1 MERIEDNGNRIEV
14 NTAATGGQP
23 VSAAV
28 EAASI
33 RKAAQRKK
41 ATAARRALD
50 DETRAEKSRRISGFM
65 YEYLQ
70 TLKKER
76 AEAGLP
82 PVRTIFSYAA
92 AWDEADLSEFHRRVR
107 AEGIRIA
114 FPLCHG
120 AGIMEAV
127 VPGGNAAEPVGD
139 PSKPVGDT
147 SEQDDY
153 PAEYWRTGAY
163 GIREPVPELAV
174 PVKPEDID
182 LVIVPCVAFDGKGGR
197 MGHGAGYYDRY
208 LPKLREDAVMV
219 LAAFEEQRLPEIVM
233 EETDV
238 RIPVYISDLACEN
251 YYPGV

>member
-1 MERIEDNGNRIEV
+1 MEV

-23 VSAAV
+23 GSAAV

-50 DETRAEKSRRISGFM
+50 AETRAEKSRRVSGFM

-70 TLKKER
+70 TLKIER
-76 AEAGLP
+76 TEAGLP

-92 AWDEADLSEFHRRVR
+92 AWDEADLSEFHWKARE
-107 AEGIRIA
+107 EGIRIA

-127 VPGGNAAEPVGD
+127 VPGGD
-139 PSKPVGDT
+139 KK
-147 SEQDDY
+147 
-153 PAEYWRTGAY
+153 EYWRTGAY

-182 LVIVPCVAFDGKGGR
+182 LVIVPCVAFDGRGGR
-197 MGHGAGYYDRY
+197 LGHGAGYYDRY

-238 RIPVYISDLACEN
+238 LIPVCISDLACEN
-251 YYPGV
+251 RHTAV

>member
-1 MERIEDNGNRIEV
+1 MEV

-23 VSAAV
+23 GSAAA

-50 DETRAEKSRRISGFM
+50 AETRAEKSRRVSGFM

-70 TLKKER
+70 TLKIER

-92 AWDEADLSEFHRRVR
+92 AWDEADLSEFHRKAW

-120 AGIMEAV
+120 VGIMEAV
-127 VPGGNAAEPVGD
+127 VPGGNHAEPD
-139 PSKPVGDT
+139 GDT
-147 SEQDDY
+147 LEQDVY
-153 PAEYWRTGAY
+153 SAEHWRTGAY

-174 PVKPEDID
+174 PVKPEDIN
-182 LVIVPCVAFDGKGGR
+182 LVIVPCVAFDGRGGR
-197 MGHGAGYYDRY
+197 LGHGAGYYDRY
-208 LPKLREDAVMV
+208 LPNLREDAVMV

-238 RIPVYISDLACEN
+238 RIPVCISDLACEN
-251 YYPGV
+251 RHTAV

>member
-1 MERIEDNGNRIEV
+1 MEV
-14 NTAATGGQP
+14 NTAATGVRPG
-23 VSAAV
+23 SAAA
-28 EAASI
+28 ETAAI
-33 RKAAQRKK
+33 RKAAQRKRT
-41 ATAARRALD
+41 TAARRALD
-50 DETRAEKSRRISGFM
+50 DESRAEKSRRISGFM

-76 AEAGLP
+76 AEAGAP

-92 AWDEADLSEFHRRVR
+92 AWDEADLSEFHRKAR
-107 AEGIRIA
+107 AEEIRIA

-127 VPGGNAAEPVGD
+127 VPGGNAAEPDGNNAVPEDG
-139 PSKPVGDT
+139 PSEKN
-147 SEQDDY
+147 DY

-163 GIREPVPELAV
+163 GIREPVPELAETV
-174 PVKPEDID
+174 EPGDID

-197 MGHGAGYYDRY
+197 LGHGAGYYDRY
-208 LPKLREDAVMV
+208 LPKLRGDASMV

-238 RIPVYISDLACEN
+238 RIPVCVSDLACEN
-251 YYPGV
+251 RHTAV

>member
-1 MERIEDNGNRIEV
+1 MEV

-23 VSAAV
+23 GSAAV

-50 DETRAEKSRRISGFM
+50 AETRAEKSRRVSGFM

-70 TLKKER
+70 TLKIER
-76 AEAGLP
+76 TEAGLP

-92 AWDEADLSEFHRRVR
+92 AWDEADLSEFHRKAR
-107 AEGIRIA
+107 AEGVRIA

-120 AGIMEAV
+120 SGIMEAV
-127 VPGGNAAEPVGD
+127 VPGGN
-139 PSKPVGDT
+139 KK
-147 SEQDDY
+147 
-153 PAEYWRTGAY
+153 EYWRTGAY

-182 LVIVPCVAFDGKGGR
+182 LVIVPCVAFDGRGGR
-197 MGHGAGYYDRY
+197 LGHGAGYYDRY
-208 LPKLREDAVMV
+208 LPNLREDAVMV

-238 RIPVYISDLACEN
+238 LIPVCISDLACEN
-251 YYPGV
+251 RHTAV

>member
-1 MERIEDNGNRIEV
+1 MEV
-14 NTAATGGQP
+14 NTAATGEQP
-23 VSAAV
+23 GYASA
-28 EAASI
+28 EAALT

-50 DETRAEKSRRISGFM
+50 ASVRVEKSRRISGFM

-76 AEAGLP
+76 ADAGLP
-82 PVRTIFSYAA
+82 LVKTIFSYAA
-92 AWDEADLSEFHRRVR
+92 AWDEADLSEFHRKAR

-127 VPGGNAAEPVGD
+127 VPGESAAEPIRDSAEPG
-139 PSKPVGDT
+139 GDT

-163 GIREPVPELAV
+163 GIREPVPELADHV
-174 PVKPEDID
+174 RPEDID

-197 MGHGAGYYDRY
+197 LGHGAGYYDRY
-208 LPKLREDAVMV
+208 LPKLREDAAMV
-219 LAAFEEQRLPEIVM
+219 LAAFEEQRLSEIVM

-238 RIPVYISDLACEN
+238 RIPVCISDLACEN
-251 YYPGV
+251 RSTGV

>member
-1 MERIEDNGNRIEV
+1 MEVHTTEMSGYSKSP
-14 NTAATGGQP
+14 AA
-23 VSAAV
+23 

-33 RKAAQRKK
+33 RKAIQRKK
-41 ATAARRALD
+41 ATAARRTLD
-50 DETRAEKSRRISGFM
+50 AETREEKSRRISGFM
-65 YEYLQ
+65 YEYLEK
-70 TLKKER
+70 LKEER

-92 AWDEADLSEFHRRVR
+92 AWDEADLSEFHRRAR

-127 VPGGNAAEPVGD
+127 VPGENE
-139 PSKPVGDT
+139 K
-147 SEQDDY
+147 
-153 PAEYWRTGAY
+153 EYWRTGAY
-163 GIREPVPELAV
+163 GIKEPVPELAV

-182 LVIVPCVAFDGKGGR
+182 LVIVPCVAFDGQGGR
-197 MGHGAGYYDRY
+197 LGHGAGYYDRY

-219 LAAFEEQRLPEIVM
+219 LAAFEEQRLPDIVM

-238 RIPVYISDLACEN
+238 RIPVCISDLACEN
-251 YYPGV
+251 RSTGV

>member
-1 MERIEDNGNRIEV
+1 MEV

-23 VSAAV
+23 GSAAA

-50 DETRAEKSRRISGFM
+50 AETRAEKSRRVSGFM

-70 TLKKER
+70 TLKIER
-76 AEAGLP
+76 TEAGLP
-82 PVRTIFSYAA
+82 PVRTVFSYAA
-92 AWDEADLSEFHRRVR
+92 AWDEADLSEFHRKAR
-107 AEGIRIA
+107 AEEIRIA

-127 VPGGNAAEPVGD
+127 VPGGNHAEPGGNSAVPEDD
-139 PSKPVGDT
+139 PSEKN
-147 SEQDDY
+147 DY

-182 LVIVPCVAFDGKGGR
+182 LVIVPCVAFDGRGGR
-197 MGHGAGYYDRY
+197 LGHGAGYYDRY

-238 RIPVYISDLACEN
+238 RIPVCISDLACEN
-251 YYPGV
+251 RHTAV

>member
-1 MERIEDNGNRIEV
+1 MEV

-23 VSAAV
+23 GSAAA

-41 ATAARRALD
+41 ATAVRRALD
-50 DETRAEKSRRISGFM
+50 AETRAEKSRRVSGFM

-70 TLKKER
+70 TLKIER
-76 AEAGLP
+76 TEAGLP

-92 AWDEADLSEFHRRVR
+92 AWDEADLSEFHRKAR
-107 AEGIRIA
+107 AEEIRIA

-127 VPGGNAAEPVGD
+127 VPGGD
-139 PSKPVGDT
+139 KK
-147 SEQDDY
+147 
-153 PAEYWRTGAY
+153 EYWRTGAY

-182 LVIVPCVAFDGKGGR
+182 LVIVPCVAFDGRGGR
-197 MGHGAGYYDRY
+197 LGHGAGYYDRY
-208 LPKLREDAVMV
+208 LPNLREDAVMV

-238 RIPVYISDLACEN
+238 RIPVCISDLACEN
-251 YYPGV
+251 RHTAV

>member
-1 MERIEDNGNRIEV
+1 MEV
-14 NTAATGGQP
+14 NTAANGGQP
-23 VSAAV
+23 GSAAAK
-28 EAASI
+28 AASI

-41 ATAARRALD
+41 AAVARRALD
-50 DETRAEKSRRISGFM
+50 ASARVEKSRRVSGFM

-82 PVRTIFSYAA
+82 LVRTIFSYAA
-92 AWDEADLSEFHRRVR
+92 AWDEADLSEFHRKAR

-127 VPGGNAAEPVGD
+127 VPGGNHTE
-139 PSKPVGDT
+139 PVGDT

-163 GIREPVPELAV
+163 GIREPVPELAEN
-174 PVKPEDID
+174 VKPEDID
-182 LVIVPCVAFDGKGGR
+182 LVIIPCVAFDGKGGR
-197 MGHGAGYYDRY
+197 LGHGAGYYDRY

-219 LAAFEEQRLPEIVM
+219 LTAFEEQRLPEIVM

-238 RIPVYISDLACEN
+238 RIPVCISDLACEN
-251 YYPGV
+251 LRTGV

>member
-1 MERIEDNGNRIEV
+1 MEV

-23 VSAAV
+23 GYASA
-28 EAASI
+28 EAALT

-41 ATAARRALD
+41 ATAARRALAV
-50 DETRAEKSRRISGFM
+50 ETRTEKSRRISGFM

-76 AEAGLP
+76 ADAGLP
-82 PVRTIFSYAA
+82 PVRIIFSYAA
-92 AWDEADLSEFHRRVR
+92 AWDEADLSGFHRRAR

-127 VPGGNAAEPVGD
+127 IPGENE
-139 PSKPVGDT
+139 K
-147 SEQDDY
+147 
-153 PAEYWRTGAY
+153 EYWRTGAY
-163 GIREPVPELAV
+163 GIKEPVPELAV

-182 LVIVPCVAFDGKGGR
+182 LVIIPCVAFDGKGGR
-197 MGHGAGYYDRY
+197 LGHGAGYYDRY

-238 RIPVYISDLACEN
+238 RIPVCISDLACEN
-251 YYPGV
+251 RSTGV

>member
-1 MERIEDNGNRIEV
+1 MEV

-23 VSAAV
+23 GYAAA
-28 EAASI
+28 EAALT

-50 DETRAEKSRRISGFM
+50 VETRAEKSSRISGHM

-76 AEAGLP
+76 ADAGLP
-82 PVRTIFSYAA
+82 PVRIIFSYAA
-92 AWDEADLSEFHRRVR
+92 AWDEADLSGFHRRAR

-127 VPGGNAAEPVGD
+127 VPGENE
-139 PSKPVGDT
+139 K
-147 SEQDDY
+147 
-153 PAEYWRTGAY
+153 EYWRTGAY
-163 GIREPVPELAV
+163 GIKEPVPELAV

-197 MGHGAGYYDRY
+197 LGHGAGYYDRY

-238 RIPVYISDLACEN
+238 RIPVCISDLACEN
-251 YYPGV
+251 RSTGV

>member
-1 MERIEDNGNRIEV
+1 MEV
-14 NTAATGGQP
+14 NTAATVGQP
-23 VSAAV
+23 GSAAV

-50 DETRAEKSRRISGFM
+50 AETRAEKSRRVSGFM

-70 TLKKER
+70 TLKIER
-76 AEAGLP
+76 TEAGLP
-82 PVRTIFSYAA
+82 QVRTIFSYAA
-92 AWDEADLSEFHRRVR
+92 AWDEADLSEFHRKAR

-127 VPGGNAAEPVGD
+127 VPGGD
-139 PSKPVGDT
+139 KK
-147 SEQDDY
+147 
-153 PAEYWRTGAY
+153 EYWRTGAY

-182 LVIVPCVAFDGKGGR
+182 LVIVPCVAFDGRGGR
-197 MGHGAGYYDRY
+197 LGHGAGYYDRY
-208 LPKLREDAVMV
+208 LPNLREDAVMV

-238 RIPVYISDLACEN
+238 RIPVCISDLACEN
-251 YYPGV
+251 RHTAV

>member
-1 MERIEDNGNRIEV
+1 MERIEDNGNRMEG

-23 VSAAV
+23 GPAAA
-28 EAASI
+28 EAVSI
-33 RKAAQRKK
+33 RKETQRKK

-50 DETRAEKSRRISGFM
+50 ASVRVEKSHRISGLM
-65 YEYLQ
+65 YEYLE

-92 AWDEADLSEFHRRVR
+92 AWDEADLAEFHRKAR
-107 AEGIRIA
+107 AEGFRIA

-127 VPGGNAAEPVGD
+127 VPGE
-139 PSKPVGDT
+139 KKK
-147 SEQDDY
+147 
-153 PAEYWRTGAY
+153 EYWRTGAY
-163 GIREPVPELAV
+163 GIREPVPELAD
-174 PVKPEDID
+174 PVRPEDID

-197 MGHGAGYYDRY
+197 LGHGAGYYDRY

-238 RIPVYISDLACEN
+238 RIPVCISDLACEN

>member
-1 MERIEDNGNRIEV
+1 MEV
-14 NTAATGGQP
+14 NTSAMSGHPG
-23 VSAAV
+23 SAAA

-50 DETRAEKSRRISGFM
+50 AETRAEKSRRVSGFM

-70 TLKKER
+70 TLKIER
-76 AEAGLP
+76 TEAGLP

-92 AWDEADLSEFHRRVR
+92 AWDEADLSEFHRRAR
-107 AEGIRIA
+107 EEGLRIA

-120 AGIMEAV
+120 SGIMEVV
-127 VPGGNAAEPVGD
+127 VPGGD
-139 PSKPVGDT
+139 KK
-147 SEQDDY
+147 
-153 PAEYWRTGAY
+153 EYWRTGAY
-163 GIREPVPELAV
+163 GIREPVPELAEN
-174 PVKPEDID
+174 VKPEDID
-182 LVIVPCVAFDGKGGR
+182 LVIIPCVAFDGKGGR
-197 MGHGAGYYDRY
+197 LGHGAGYYDRY

-238 RIPVYISDLACEN
+238 RIPVCISDLACEN
-251 YYPGV
+251 WSTGV

>member
-1 MERIEDNGNRIEV
+1 MERIEDNGNRMEV
-14 NTAATGGQP
+14 NTAATGEQP
-23 VSAAV
+23 GYASA
-28 EAASI
+28 EAALT

-50 DETRAEKSRRISGFM
+50 ASVRVEKSRRISGFM

-76 AEAGLP
+76 ADAGLP
-82 PVRTIFSYAA
+82 PVRIIFSYAA
-92 AWDEADLSEFHRRVR
+92 AWDEADLSEFHRRAR

-120 AGIMEAV
+120 AGNMEAV
-127 VPGGNAAEPVGD
+127 VPGEN
-139 PSKPVGDT
+139 KK
-147 SEQDDY
+147 
-153 PAEYWRTGAY
+153 EYWRTGAY
-163 GIREPVPELAV
+163 GIREPVPELAI
-174 PVKPEDID
+174 PMKPEDID

-197 MGHGAGYYDRY
+197 LGHGAGYYDRY
-208 LPKLREDAVMV
+208 LPKLREDASMV

-238 RIPVYISDLACEN
+238 RIPVCISDLACEN
-251 YYPGV
+251 RSTGV

>member
-1 MERIEDNGNRIEV
+1 MEV

-23 VSAAV
+23 GSAAA

-50 DETRAEKSRRISGFM
+50 ASVRAEKSRRISGFM
-65 YEYLQ
+65 HEYLQ

-76 AEAGLP
+76 ADAGLP

-92 AWDEADLSEFHRRVR
+92 AWDEADLSGFHRRAR

-127 VPGGNAAEPVGD
+127 VPGENE
-139 PSKPVGDT
+139 K
-147 SEQDDY
+147 
-153 PAEYWRTGAY
+153 EYWRTGAY
-163 GIREPVPELAV
+163 GIKEPVPELAV

-182 LVIVPCVAFDGKGGR
+182 LVIIPCVAFDGKGGR
-197 MGHGAGYYDRY
+197 LGHGAGYYDRY

-238 RIPVYISDLACEN
+238 RIPVCISDLACEN
-251 YYPGV
+251 RSTGV

>member
-1 MERIEDNGNRIEV
+1 MEV

-23 VSAAV
+23 GSAAA

-50 DETRAEKSRRISGFM
+50 AETRAEKSRRVSGFM

-70 TLKKER
+70 TLKIER
-76 AEAGLP
+76 TEAGLP

-92 AWDEADLSEFHRRVR
+92 AWDEADLSEFHRKAR

-120 AGIMEAV
+120 EGIMEAV
-127 VPGGNAAEPVGD
+127 VPGGN
-139 PSKPVGDT
+139 KK
-147 SEQDDY
+147 
-153 PAEYWRTGAY
+153 EYWRTGAY

-182 LVIVPCVAFDGKGGR
+182 LVIVPCVAFDGRGGR
-197 MGHGAGYYDRY
+197 LGHGAGYYDRY
-208 LPKLREDAVMV
+208 LPNLREDAVMV

-238 RIPVYISDLACEN
+238 RIPVCISDLACEN
-251 YYPGV
+251 RHTAV

>member
-1 MERIEDNGNRIEV
+1 MEV

-23 VSAAV
+23 GSAAV

-50 DETRAEKSRRISGFM
+50 AETRAEKSRRVSGFM

-92 AWDEADLSEFHRRVR
+92 AWDEADLSEFHRKAR

-127 VPGGNAAEPVGD
+127 VPGGD
-139 PSKPVGDT
+139 KK
-147 SEQDDY
+147 
-153 PAEYWRTGAY
+153 EYWRTGAY
-163 GIREPVPELAV
+163 GIREPVPELAEN
-174 PVKPEDID
+174 VKPEDID

-197 MGHGAGYYDRY
+197 LGHGAGYYDRY
-208 LPKLREDAVMV
+208 LPNLREDAVMV
-219 LAAFEEQRLPEIVM
+219 LAAFKEQRLPEIVM

-238 RIPVYISDLACEN
+238 LIPVCISDLACEN
-251 YYPGV
+251 RHTAV

>member
-1 MERIEDNGNRIEV
+1 MEV
-14 NTAATGGQP
+14 NTAATGGHP
-23 VSAAV
+23 GSAAA

-50 DETRAEKSRRISGFM
+50 VETRTEKSRRISGFM

-82 PVRTIFSYAA
+82 LVRTIFSYAA
-92 AWDEADLSEFHRRVR
+92 AWDEADLSEFHRRAR
-107 AEGIRIA
+107 AEGLRIA

-127 VPGGNAAEPVGD
+127 VPGGD
-139 PSKPVGDT
+139 IK
-147 SEQDDY
+147 
-153 PAEYWRTGAY
+153 EYWRTGAY
-163 GIREPVPELAV
+163 GIREPVPELAEN
-174 PVKPEDID
+174 VKPEDID

-197 MGHGAGYYDRY
+197 LGHGAGYYDRY

-238 RIPVYISDLACEN
+238 RIPVCISDLACEN
-251 YYPGV
+251 LRTGV

>member
-1 MERIEDNGNRIEV
+1 MEV

-23 VSAAV
+23 GSAAA

-50 DETRAEKSRRISGFM
+50 AETRAEKSRRVSGFM

-70 TLKKER
+70 TLKIER
-76 AEAGLP
+76 TEAGLP
-82 PVRTIFSYAA
+82 PVRTVFSYAA
-92 AWDEADLSEFHRRVR
+92 AWDEADLSEFHRKAR

-127 VPGGNAAEPVGD
+127 VPGGD
-139 PSKPVGDT
+139 KK
-147 SEQDDY
+147 
-153 PAEYWRTGAY
+153 EYWRTGAY

-182 LVIVPCVAFDGKGGR
+182 LVIVPCVAFDGRGGR
-197 MGHGAGYYDRY
+197 LGHGAGYYDRY
-208 LPKLREDAVMV
+208 LPKLREDTVMV

-238 RIPVYISDLACEN
+238 CIPVCISDLACEIWHTA
-251 YYPGV
+251 V

>member
-1 MERIEDNGNRIEV
+1 MEV
-14 NTAATGGQP
+14 STTAMSGHP
-23 VSAAV
+23 VSAAA

-50 DETRAEKSRRISGFM
+50 AETRAEKSRRVSGVM
-65 YEYLQ
+65 YEYLEK
-70 TLKKER
+70 LKKER
-76 AEAGLP
+76 ADAGLP

-92 AWDEADLSEFHRRVR
+92 AWDEADLSEFHRRAR
-107 AEGIRIA
+107 EEGLRIA

-120 AGIMEAV
+120 AGIMEAM
-127 VPGGNAAEPVGD
+127 VPGGD
-139 PSKPVGDT
+139 KK
-147 SEQDDY
+147 
-153 PAEYWRTGAY
+153 EYWRTGAY
-163 GIREPVPELAV
+163 GIREPVPELAI
-174 PVKPEDID
+174 PMKTEDID

-197 MGHGAGYYDRY
+197 LGHGAGYYDRY

-238 RIPVYISDLACEN
+238 HIPVCISDLACEN

>member
-1 MERIEDNGNRIEV
+1 MPKNSGAIIVLFMERRSDNGNKIEM
-14 NTAATGGQP
+14 NTAANSKQSG
-23 VSAAV
+23 SAAG
-28 EAASI
+28 ESASI

-41 ATAARRALD
+41 ATAARRALYA
-50 DETRAEKSRRISGFM
+50 ETRAEKSRRISGFM
-65 YEYLQ
+65 YEYLE
-70 TLKKER
+70 TLKKEM
-76 AEAGLP
+76 AEAGVP

-92 AWDEADLSEFHRRVR
+92 AWDEADLSEFHRKAR

-127 VPGGNAAEPVGD
+127 VPGGNHAESD
-139 PSKPVGDT
+139 GDT

-182 LVIVPCVAFDGKGGR
+182 LVIDSLITRKFGDKIYVDLEIGVDGN
-197 MGHGAGYYDRY
+197 M
-208 LPKLREDAVMV
+208 KLKEAHDIAENVHDHIEKNFHDVKHVMV
-219 LAAFEEQRLPEIVM
+219 HLNPKGYDYTIR
-233 EETDV
+233 
-238 RIPVYISDLACEN
+238 
-251 YYPGV
+251 G

>member
-1 MERIEDNGNRIEV
+1 MEV

-23 VSAAV
+23 GSAAV

-50 DETRAEKSRRISGFM
+50 AETRAEKSRRVSGFM

-70 TLKKER
+70 TLKIER
-76 AEAGLP
+76 TEAGLP

-92 AWDEADLSEFHRRVR
+92 AWDEADLSEFHRKAR
-107 AEGIRIA
+107 ADGIRIA

-127 VPGGNAAEPVGD
+127 VPGGD
-139 PSKPVGDT
+139 KK
-147 SEQDDY
+147 
-153 PAEYWRTGAY
+153 EYWRTGAY

-182 LVIVPCVAFDGKGGR
+182 LVIVPCVAFDGRGGR
-197 MGHGAGYYDRY
+197 LGHGAGYYDRY
-208 LPKLREDAVMV
+208 LPNLREDAVMV

-238 RIPVYISDLACEN
+238 RIPVCISDLACEN
-251 YYPGV
+251 RHTAV

>member
-1 MERIEDNGNRIEV
+1 MEV

-23 VSAAV
+23 GSAAA

-50 DETRAEKSRRISGFM
+50 AETRAEKSRRVSGFM

-70 TLKKER
+70 TLKIER
-76 AEAGLP
+76 TEAGLP
-82 PVRTIFSYAA
+82 PGRTVFSYAA
-92 AWDEADLSEFHRRVR
+92 AWDEADLSEFHRRAR
-107 AEGIRIA
+107 AEGLRIA

-127 VPGGNAAEPVGD
+127 VPGGD
-139 PSKPVGDT
+139 KK
-147 SEQDDY
+147 
-153 PAEYWRTGAY
+153 EYWRTGAY
-163 GIREPVPELAV
+163 GIREPVPELAEN
-174 PVKPEDID
+174 VKPEDID
-182 LVIVPCVAFDGKGGR
+182 LVIVPCVAFDGRGGR
-197 MGHGAGYYDRY
+197 LGHGAGYYDRY

-238 RIPVYISDLACEN
+238 RIPVCISDLACEN
-251 YYPGV
+251 RSTGV

>member
-1 MERIEDNGNRIEV
+1 MEV
-14 NTAATGGQP
+14 NTAATGGHP
-23 VSAAV
+23 GSAAA

-33 RKAAQRKK
+33 GKAAPRKK

-50 DETRAEKSRRISGFM
+50 VETRTEKSRRISGFM

-76 AEAGLP
+76 ADAGLP
-82 PVRTIFSYAA
+82 PVRIIFSYAA
-92 AWDEADLSEFHRRVR
+92 AWDEADLSGFHRRAR

-127 VPGGNAAEPVGD
+127 VPGENE
-139 PSKPVGDT
+139 K
-147 SEQDDY
+147 
-153 PAEYWRTGAY
+153 EYWRTGAY
-163 GIREPVPELAV
+163 GIKEPVPELAV

-182 LVIVPCVAFDGKGGR
+182 LVIIPCVAFDGKGGR
-197 MGHGAGYYDRY
+197 LGHGAGYYDRY

-238 RIPVYISDLACEN
+238 RIPVCISDLACEN
-251 YYPGV
+251 RSTGV

>member
-1 MERIEDNGNRIEV
+1 MEV

-23 VSAAV
+23 GSAAA

-50 DETRAEKSRRISGFM
+50 AETRAEKSRRVSGFM

-70 TLKKER
+70 TLKIER
-76 AEAGLP
+76 TEAGLP
-82 PVRTIFSYAA
+82 PVRTVFSYAA
-92 AWDEADLSEFHRRVR
+92 AWDEADLSEFHRKAR
-107 AEGIRIA
+107 AEEIRIA

-127 VPGGNAAEPVGD
+127 VPGGD
-139 PSKPVGDT
+139 KK
-147 SEQDDY
+147 
-153 PAEYWRTGAY
+153 EYWRTGAY

-182 LVIVPCVAFDGKGGR
+182 LVIVPCVAFDGRGGR
-197 MGHGAGYYDRY
+197 LGHGAGYYDRY

-238 RIPVYISDLACEN
+238 CIPVCISDLACEIWHTA
-251 YYPGV
+251 V

>member
-1 MERIEDNGNRIEV
+1 MEV

-23 VSAAV
+23 GSAAV

-50 DETRAEKSRRISGFM
+50 AETRAEKSRRVSGFM

-70 TLKKER
+70 TLKIER
-76 AEAGLP
+76 TEAGLP

-92 AWDEADLSEFHRRVR
+92 AWDEADLSEFHRKAR
-107 AEGIRIA
+107 AEEIRIA

-127 VPGGNAAEPVGD
+127 VPGGD
-139 PSKPVGDT
+139 KK
-147 SEQDDY
+147 
-153 PAEYWRTGAY
+153 EYWRTGAY

-182 LVIVPCVAFDGKGGR
+182 LVIVPCVAFDGRGGR
-197 MGHGAGYYDRY
+197 LGHGAGYYDRY
-208 LPKLREDAVMV
+208 LPNLREDAVMV

-238 RIPVYISDLACEN
+238 RIPVCISDLACEN
-251 YYPGV
+251 RHTAV

>member
-1 MERIEDNGNRIEV
+1 MEV

-23 VSAAV
+23 GSAAA

-50 DETRAEKSRRISGFM
+50 ASVRVEKSRRISGFM

-70 TLKKER
+70 ALKKER
-76 AEAGLP
+76 ADAGLP
-82 PVRTIFSYAA
+82 LVRTIFSYAA
-92 AWDEADLSEFHRRVR
+92 AWDEADLSGFHRRAR
-107 AEGIRIA
+107 AEGLRIA

-127 VPGGNAAEPVGD
+127 VPGGD
-139 PSKPVGDT
+139 KK
-147 SEQDDY
+147 
-153 PAEYWRTGAY
+153 EYWRTGAY
-163 GIREPVPELAV
+163 GIREPVPELAEN
-174 PVKPEDID
+174 VKPEDID
-182 LVIVPCVAFDGKGGR
+182 LVIVPCVAFDGRGGR
-197 MGHGAGYYDRY
+197 LGHGAGYYDRY
-208 LPKLREDAVMV
+208 LPKLREDTVMV

-238 RIPVYISDLACEN
+238 RIPVCISDRACEN
-251 YYPGV
+251 RSTGV

>member
-1 MERIEDNGNRIEV
+1 MEV

-23 VSAAV
+23 GSAAA

-50 DETRAEKSRRISGFM
+50 AETRAEKSRRISGFM

-76 AEAGLP
+76 ADAGLP
-82 PVRTIFSYAA
+82 PVRIIFSYAA
-92 AWDEADLSEFHRRVR
+92 AWDEADLSEFHRRAR

-120 AGIMEAV
+120 AGIMESV
-127 VPGGNAAEPVGD
+127 VPGENE
-139 PSKPVGDT
+139 K
-147 SEQDDY
+147 
-153 PAEYWRTGAY
+153 EYWRTGAY
-163 GIREPVPELAV
+163 GIKEPVPELAV

-182 LVIVPCVAFDGKGGR
+182 LVIIPCAAFDGKGGR
-197 MGHGAGYYDRY
+197 LGHGAGYYDRY
-208 LPKLREDAVMV
+208 LPKLREDASMV
-219 LAAFEEQRLPEIVM
+219 LTAFEEQRLPEIVM

-238 RIPVYISDLACEN
+238 RIPVCISDLACEN
-251 YYPGV
+251 RHTAV

>member
-1 MERIEDNGNRIEV
+1 MEV

-23 VSAAV
+23 GSAAA

-50 DETRAEKSRRISGFM
+50 ASVRVEKSHRISGLM
-65 YEYLQ
+65 YEYLE

-92 AWDEADLSEFHRRVR
+92 AWDEADLAEFHRKAR
-107 AEGIRIA
+107 AEGFRIA

-127 VPGGNAAEPVGD
+127 VPGENE
-139 PSKPVGDT
+139 K
-147 SEQDDY
+147 
-153 PAEYWRTGAY
+153 EYWRTGAY
-163 GIREPVPELAV
+163 GIKEPVPELAV

-182 LVIVPCVAFDGKGGR
+182 LVIIPCVAFDGKGGR
-197 MGHGAGYYDRY
+197 LGHGAGYYDRY

-238 RIPVYISDLACEN
+238 RIPVCISDLACEN
-251 YYPGV
+251 RSTGV

>member
-1 MERIEDNGNRIEV
+1 MEV

-23 VSAAV
+23 GSAAA
-28 EAASI
+28 EAAAI

-50 DETRAEKSRRISGFM
+50 AETRAEKSRRVSGFM

-70 TLKKER
+70 TLKIER
-76 AEAGLP
+76 TEAGLP

-92 AWDEADLSEFHRRVR
+92 AWDEADLSEFHRRAR

-127 VPGGNAAEPVGD
+127 VPGENAAGPVGD
-139 PSKPVGDT
+139 PAEPGGDT

-163 GIREPVPELAV
+163 GIREPVPELAEN
-174 PVKPEDID
+174 VKPEDID
-182 LVIVPCVAFDGKGGR
+182 LVIIPCVAFDGKGGR
-197 MGHGAGYYDRY
+197 LGHGAGYYDRY

-219 LAAFEEQRLPEIVM
+219 LAAFEEQRLPEIEM

-238 RIPVYISDLACEN
+238 RIPVCISDLACEN

>member
-1 MERIEDNGNRIEV
+1 MEV
-14 NTAATGGQP
+14 NTAATGGHP
-23 VSAAV
+23 GSAAA

-33 RKAAQRKK
+33 GKAAQRKK

-50 DETRAEKSRRISGFM
+50 AETKAEKSSRISGLM

-92 AWDEADLSEFHRRVR
+92 AWDEADLAEFHRKAR
-107 AEGIRIA
+107 AEGFRIA

-127 VPGGNAAEPVGD
+127 VPGENE
-139 PSKPVGDT
+139 K
-147 SEQDDY
+147 
-153 PAEYWRTGAY
+153 EYWRTGAY
-163 GIREPVPELAV
+163 GIKEPVPELAV

-182 LVIVPCVAFDGKGGR
+182 LVIIPCVAFDGKGGR
-197 MGHGAGYYDRY
+197 LGHGAGYYDRY

-238 RIPVYISDLACEN
+238 RIPVCISDLACEN
-251 YYPGV
+251 LRTGV

>member
-1 MERIEDNGNRIEV
+1 MERIEDNGNRMEG

-23 VSAAV
+23 GPAAA
-28 EAASI
+28 EAVSI
-33 RKAAQRKK
+33 RKETQRKK

-50 DETRAEKSRRISGFM
+50 ASVRVEKSRRISGFM

-70 TLKKER
+70 TLKIER
-76 AEAGLP
+76 TEAGLP

-92 AWDEADLSEFHRRVR
+92 AWDEADLSEFHRKAR

-127 VPGGNAAEPVGD
+127 VPGGNHAEPG
-139 PSKPVGDT
+139 GDT
-147 SEQDDY
+147 LEQDVY
-153 PAEYWRTGAY
+153 PAEHWRTGAY
-163 GIREPVPELAV
+163 GIREPVPELAEN
-174 PVKPEDID
+174 VKPEDID

-197 MGHGAGYYDRY
+197 LGHGAGYYDRY

-238 RIPVYISDLACEN
+238 RIPVCISDLACEN
-251 YYPGV
+251 RHTAV